1 MSYERMSAIGEALGG
16 LDGSALEGA
25 LDIVRHALGDEGG
38 EGEVELDFDAI
49 GPEALWRLDAYLV
62 GLGLDTAPRGE
73 DDDDAGGGGGGGG
86 GGGAGGSAGRGGGG
100 GGGSDSDSE

>member
-1 MSYERMSAIGEALGG
+1 MSAIGEALGG

-62 GLGLDTAPRGE
+62 GLGLDTAPREEGG
-73 DDDDAGGGGGGGG
+73 DGVGDVGGGDGMGGE
-86 GGGAGGSAGRGGGG
+86 
-100 GGGSDSDSE
+100 SDSDSG